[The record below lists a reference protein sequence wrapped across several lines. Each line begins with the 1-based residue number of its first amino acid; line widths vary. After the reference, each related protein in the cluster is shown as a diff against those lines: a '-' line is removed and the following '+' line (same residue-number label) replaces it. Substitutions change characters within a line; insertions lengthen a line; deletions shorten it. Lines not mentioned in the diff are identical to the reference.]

1 MIKLI
6 ATDLD
11 GTLLNR
17 EKKLP
22 DDIFDVIDALDKK
35 GILFAAAS
43 GRQMAS
49 LERLFAPVREKMIF
63 IAENGAYVKYK
74 DEEIAAEIMDK
85 FLIRDMVRKIK
96 DRPNFRFLIEGRN
109 MAYTDHETMY
119 KAMTSR
125 KFNYNV
131 TLVEDT
137 EDVFSIK
144 DDIIK
149 AALSDVTTNKRSDFG
164 EMHTFFN
171 DRCTAVL
178 SGDNCLDFQNTGVN
192 KGSAIK
198 KIKNRFG
205 MEKSEIISF
214 GDNFNDLEMLEESG
228 KAFIMENSPEDMKTA
243 IKAEIIGT
251 NEECAVTEKIKNL
264 VLRG

>member
-74 DEEIAAEIMDK
+74 DEEIAA
-85 FLIRDMVRKIK
+85 
-96 DRPNFRFLIEGRN
+96 
-109 MAYTDHETMY
+109 
-119 KAMTSR
+119 
-125 KFNYNV
+125 
-131 TLVEDT
+131 
-137 EDVFSIK
+137 
-144 DDIIK
+144 
-149 AALSDVTTNKRSDFG
+149 
-164 EMHTFFN
+164 
-171 DRCTAVL
+171 
-178 SGDNCLDFQNTGVN
+178 
-192 KGSAIK
+192 
-198 KIKNRFG
+198 
-205 MEKSEIISF
+205 
-214 GDNFNDLEMLEESG
+214 
-228 KAFIMENSPEDMKTA
+228 
-243 IKAEIIGT
+243 
-251 NEECAVTEKIKNL
+251 
-264 VLRG
+264 